1 MRVALLALAAVG
13 MAVAQVEAPSIITKQ
28 MREGRRVIEGAIAA
42 LGGEKF
48 LALENRVERGR
59 MFSFYHQRLSG
70 LANATIYTRYLPAP
84 EKPDP
89 EKLYL
94 EERQSFGK
102 KKEKWAVLFTEK
114 GGFEIT
120 FRGVRPLDDETVK
133 RFRDRRRRD
142 IIYILLRRRNEEGI
156 VFERMGRE
164 VVDNYPMIR
173 VDITDNRGEVM
184 TAYFHEASLLP
195 ARIVYRWRD
204 KHRIPHEDVIIY
216 DKFRDVGGGVKLPY
230 VQQRLRDEER
240 SFEMFAK
247 EVRINQPLGAELFQL
262 PADAKMLEPVD

>member
-1 MRVALLALAAVG
+1 MRVALLALAAAG
-13 MAVAQVEAPSIITKQ
+13 MAAAQVEAPSIITKQ

-173 VDITDNRGEVM
+173 VDITDSRGEVM